1 MISVLSCHAL
11 GNGDVCHGPSAGT
24 HEDEKPILL
33 VLCTQYHANTVSW
46 PDLFFHLAKLKK
58 KGNMHETNTLRVS
71 PLHVLATI
79 KSALV
84 VSYISGTIF
93 LH

>member
-46 PDLFFHLAKLKK
+46 PDLFFHLAKYQ
-58 KGNMHETNTLRVS
+58 
-71 PLHVLATI
+71 
-79 KSALV
+79 
-84 VSYISGTIF
+84 YIFILITGSKQSQAQKPPVNQTEPELNLNNSGKNR
-93 LH
+93 